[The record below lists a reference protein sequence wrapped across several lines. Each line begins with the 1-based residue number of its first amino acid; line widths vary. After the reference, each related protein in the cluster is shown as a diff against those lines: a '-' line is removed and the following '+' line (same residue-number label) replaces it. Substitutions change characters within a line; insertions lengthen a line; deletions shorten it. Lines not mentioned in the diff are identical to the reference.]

1 MTDEPETTSAAP
13 DPAPRPVSA
22 VLGIIAAL
30 IAVPLLILLL
40 LLVLRG
46 DSDTGSGDVAGGVRD
61 NRLQAV
67 YMANDR
73 VFFGDVE
80 ELSGEWFELRDA
92 YYLRRSAAE
101 AAAEGEGEQEA
112 TTTDLVPIQQ
122 EVGGDG
128 DMLVNSREVVLVQDL
143 AADSDISRKI
153 EDALK

>member
-1 MTDEPETTSAAP
+1 MTDQTETTSST
-13 DPAPRPVSA
+13 DSAPRPVSA
-22 VLGIIAAL
+22 VLGIVAAL
-30 IAVPLLILLL
+30 LAVPLLILLL
-40 LLVLRG
+40 LFVVRG
-46 DSDTGSGDVAGGVRD
+46 GQSGSGDVAEGVRD

-80 ELSGEWFELRDA
+80 ALSGDWFELRDA
-92 YYLRRSAAE
+92 FYLRRSANE
-101 AAAEGEGEQEA
+101 NAAAGADAPEA